1 MRTLI
6 AVVSLIIAM
15 TLFWFAKHSEAE
27 QVHHKR
33 GHQYDRAWEF
43 RELDCGKMYKAII
56 SIRRQIKLHESKT
69 GRHKGRNGFLV
80 RMLKEDLRML
90 ENLYPYICEEV

>member
-1 MRTLI
+1 MRTILLL
-6 AVVSLIIAM
+6 VSLAIAIGV
-15 TLFWFAKHSEAE
+15 WGYAKHSEAE
-27 QVHHKR
+27 LVHHKR

-43 RELDCGKMYKAII
+43 RELDCGKMYKTII
-56 SIRRQIKLHESKT
+56 NIRRQIKLHESKI
-69 GRHKGRNGFLV
+69 GRHRGTNAFLV